1 MKDKIKGKAEEV
13 KGKLTDD
20 KGEELKGKARQ
31 VKGEAEQKIDRIADE
46 AEDRK
51 KNHRDDE
58 EPR

>member
-13 KGKLTDD
+13 KGKATGD
-20 KGEELKGKARQ
+20 KGQELKGKARQ

-51 KNHRDDE
+51 KDRDDDA
-58 EPR
+58 PR